1 MRIGILGVSTLVSAI
16 LLSGCATVVNGSHQD
31 VAFSTVPEGSA
42 IKVFGGPNCVSP
54 CKLKLM
60 RKNSIRVDIT
70 QAGYK
75 PSYVL
80 MRSKAGGATF
90 GNVLAGGIIGVVVD
104 ASNGSNN
111 FLSPDP
117 LKLKL
122 AAEGTSDEPKLID
135 KKGNEEL
142 LSAQNDS
149 VRGDVARTIG
159 NDAAGMVL
167 PTTAATQ
174 PAPAAAPAAATP
186 PAATAPTPS
195 AASAPVEPA
204 APAVPATH

>member
-1 MRIGILGVSTLVSAI
+1 MRIVILGISTLASAV
-16 LLSGCATVVNGSHQD
+16 LLNGCATVVNGSHQD

-42 IKVFGGPNCVSP
+42 VKVFGGPNCVTP
-54 CKLKLM
+54 CKMKLL
-60 RKNSIRVDIT
+60 RKNSVRVDVT

-75 PSYVL
+75 PAYVL

-90 GNVLAGGIIGVVVD
+90 GNVLAGGLIGVVVD

-117 LKLKL
+117 LKLRL
-122 AAEGTSDEPKLID
+122 AAEGSADEPKLID
-135 KKGNEEL
+135 KNGKEEL

-167 PTTAATQ
+167 PNAPAVTPAPAA
-174 PAPAAAPAAATP
+174 PAPAAPAPSAPAAAPA
-186 PAATAPTPS
+186 PAAVPA
-195 AASAPVEPA
+195 PA
-204 APAVPATH
+204 APAPATN